1 MNKAELAQK
10 YAALLD
16 ILENLKDMQQ
26 PVEFF
31 DNHYFDVIVRNDKD
45 SDVYEFKLTEQSFQ
59 TTWVSLEQQL
69 KNRAE
74 ELFEKL
80 KNA

>member
-1 MNKAELAQK
+1 MSKAELAQK

-16 ILENLKDMQQ
+16 ILENLEDMQQ
-26 PVEFF
+26 PAEFF
-31 DNHYFDVIVRNDKD
+31 NCHSFDVIVRDDKD
-45 SDVYEFKLTEQSFQ
+45 NELYEFKLTEQSFK
-59 TTWVSLEQQL
+59 TAWIGLEQQL